1 MLAGFFA
8 KETITVATRTA
19 ISLCLA
25 VLDLTVLTMRPR
37 LDYGVK

>member
-1 MLAGFFA
+1 MLAGDFA
-8 KETITVATRTA
+8 KEIITLATPTA
-19 ISLCLA
+19 LPLCLA